1 MKEKRMARKLGR
13 FIKGYEKANKEM
25 TELITEVVRKFG
37 DIDFSD
43 LITRAGEEDEYDDL
57 VSVKEWVKN
66 EYVDCLVKSIY
77 FKKDDTELNFPHL
90 TLINPFDGTEFTDC
104 IFYISLEEKLSIVK
118 LLKGYFEE
126 KCLD

>member
-43 LITRAGEEDEYDDL
+43 LITRAGEEDEYDSL
-57 VSVKEWVKN
+57 VCIKEWINN
-66 EYVDCLVKSIY
+66 EYVDCIVKGIY
-77 FKKDDTELNFPHL
+77 FKKDDTDMNFPYL
-90 TLINPFDGTEFTDC
+90 VIINPFTQETFTDC

-118 LLKGYFEE
+118 LLKEYFEE